1 MLLFVFSLCLA
12 GVFGAEYTLLGE
24 CPNVKLQEN
33 LDPTR
38 FSGLW
43 YTVASYASDGREI
56 NDCSTVEFQE
66 DNLGYT
72 FKETYVEVNQGNRT
86 QKMYQARVDPTFDAG
101 KDAVFVLSHG
111 DGDKV
116 LQFPFSILATDYDG
130 YAIAYTCRVLKKRI
144 RMHYVF
150 TWVLTRSKE
159 KLEGELL
166 KKVED
171 KLSKYT
177 DLAEHRSSFV
187 FKDFTDASCA
197 YTNKLETDFFT
208 NHFW

>member
-12 GVFGAEYTLLGE
+12 GVFGAEYTLPGE

-33 LDPTR
+33 LDPTK

-66 DNLGYT
+66 DNLGYMY
-72 FKETYVEVNQGNRT
+72 KETYVEVDQGNRT

-116 LQFPFSILATDYDG
+116 LQFPFFILATDYDG
-130 YAIAYTCRVLKKRI
+130 YAIAYTCRWLKEKI

-150 TWVLTRSKE
+150 AWVLTRSKD

-166 KKVED
+166 QKVED

-208 NHFW
+208 NNFW